1 MMKSTGIVRNVDE
14 IGRIVIPM
22 ELRKTMDIQEK
33 DPLEIYTN
41 DDKILLKKYQ
51 PACIFCGNAEDL
63 SVHHGK
69 SICKSCVADL
79 VKDNEVVYISSAVSV

>member
-1 MMKSTGIVRNVDE
+1 MKSTGIVRNVDDL
-14 IGRIVIPM
+14 GRIVIPM
-22 ELRKTMDIQEK
+22 ELRKIMDIQEK

-41 DDKILLKKYQ
+41 GDKILLKKYQ

-69 SICKSCVADL
+69 NICHTCLTQITRESVIYLPK
-79 VKDNEVVYISSAVSV
+79 AVSVE